1 MLPMIQSSFSLV
13 LFLLLVLP
21 VSAQRD
27 LTKEQKI
34 WDELQSIAPAAVAT
48 FKAATE
54 AMDKSDWQEAAK
66 LYEAVLKKAPTFDV
80 VYRRLGYT
88 LVEMGNRK
96 EGMPLLETAVEM
108 KASAANLMSLAEA
121 LAITGDKIKATAENK
136 ERAHALARQANAV
149 EQNEQTLALL
159 AGLSLELN
167 RLSDFGEA
175 AKALNQHYP
184 NLMQTHYFNAI
195 QAAEN
200 NDWIKASNEI
210 SAAEQLGLDPQ
221 TAAAMRDSGIGWRAM
236 MWRTM
241 YVGAVLVVAWA
252 LGLLLLFVTG
262 KLMSAQVLRSVAEA
276 NPNETINATELQ
288 LRNKYKQLIRL
299 ASIYY
304 YISIPVVIFLV
315 LAFAGGITYFFLWLG
330 RIPIKLVGILVIGAL
345 ITVYITIKSL
355 FIRFNYDDPG
365 RALGQDEAPGLWELA
380 HQVAAQVSTRAV
392 DEIRITPGTDMAVY
406 ENGSARE
413 IKQDRGKRILLLGIG
428 TLNGFSQQAFRAVLA
443 HEYGHF
449 SHRDTAGGED
459 ALRINNRIATMAHAM
474 ITSEQATP
482 WNVAFQFLRLYHFLF
497 RRLSHGA
504 TRLQEILADRV
515 AVQNYGAAAFTAGLS
530 HVIRRSLEFDY
541 LAANEINTAV
551 QTQRSL
557 VNLYKLEVSTS
568 DTERLVEEQF
578 QEAINQPTTEDDTH
592 PSPHERFAL
601 AQKIVCAN
609 PTKVTGQVWD
619 LFANQEALTE
629 EMSQWVGNQVSAA

>member
-1 MLPMIQSSFSLV
+1 
-13 LFLLLVLP
+13 
-21 VSAQRD
+21 
-27 LTKEQKI
+27 
-34 WDELQSIAPAAVAT
+34 
-48 FKAATE
+48 
-54 AMDKSDWQEAAK
+54 MDKENWSEAAK
-66 LYEAVLKKAPTFDV
+66 LFEEVLKKAPEFDV

-88 LVEMGNRK
+88 FVEMGNRK
-96 EGMPLLETAVEM
+96 DGLALLETAVEK
-108 KASAANLMSLAEA
+108 KASATNLMSLAES
-121 LAITGDKIKATAENK
+121 LVVTGGKVAVTAEEK
-136 ERAHALARQANAV
+136 ERAYALARRANAI
-149 EQNEQTLALL
+149 EQNEQTLVLL

-167 RLSDFGEA
+167 RTTDFNEA
-175 AKALNQHYP
+175 AKSLNQHYP
-184 NLMQTHYFNAI
+184 NLMQTHYYNAI
-195 QAAEN
+195 QAADN
-200 NDWIKASNEI
+200 SDWIKASNEI
-210 SAAEQLGLDPQ
+210 NAAEQLGLDPQ

-236 MWRTM
+236 MWQTY
-241 YVGAVLVVAWA
+241 YVGGVLVAIWA

-262 KLMSAQVLRSVAEA
+262 KFMSAQVLRSVAAA
-276 NPNETINATELQ
+276 NPNGTINEAELQ
-288 LRNKYKQLIRL
+288 IRNKYKQLIRF

-365 RALGQDEAPGLWELA
+365 RALGRDEAPGLWDLA
-380 HQVAAQVSTRAV
+380 HQVAAQVGTRAV

-406 ENGSARE
+406 ENGSTRD
-413 IKQDRGKRILLLGIG
+413 INQDRGKRILLLGIG
-428 TLNGFSQQAFRAVLA
+428 TLNGFSQNAFRAVLA

-459 ALRINNRIATMAHAM
+459 ALRVNNRMATMAHSM
-474 ITSEQATP
+474 VSSEQATP
-482 WNVAFQFLRLYHFLF
+482 WNIAFQFLRLYHFLF

-568 DTERLVEEQF
+568 DTQQLVEEQF

-609 PTKVTGQVWD
+609 LTDVPGQVWD
-619 LFANQEALTE
+619 LFTNQQALTE
-629 EMSQWVGNQVSAA
+629 EMSEWVENQVKGSAAAA